1 MPAMKKSFPDQMPV
15 TRWRQSGIRAFT
27 LTELLVVM
35 GSLALLSAV
44 LLSVACTT
52 QERVLR
58 AQCTDNL
65 RQIGVGWNI
74 YQQEFNQV
82 MPCHW
87 KGVTVNVRGT
97 VANPWE
103 THEVYRVIAGT
114 DQLDSG
120 YDGPN
125 IPDGPWNLAVLF
137 ATKLVPSPKIFYCP
151 GLARLTIQGS
161 YDYYAS
167 VSNIWPS
174 VSGSPGTPG
183 YVRTGY
189 DYYPQL
195 RATIYGG
202 NGLFL
207 PQAAVTPTKWTAL
220 DTRKSVATD
229 WVYSYDTLAHRSS
242 GLVAGLNAL
251 FPDGHVT
258 FQNARS
264 NPPDFSSQQWG
275 LAGVSGS
282 IGESPNYFR
291 YIMSLWQP

>member
-1 MPAMKKSFPDQMPV
+1 MKKLSAIQTMG
-15 TRWRQSGIRAFT
+15 THRKQNSAGAFT

-35 GSLALLSAV
+35 GSVALLAVV
-44 LLSVACTT
+44 LLSVSFTT

-87 KGVTVNVRGT
+87 KGVTADVGGST
-97 VANPWE
+97 ANPWE
-103 THEVYRVIAGT
+103 THEVYRVVAGT
-114 DQLDSG
+114 DELQVG
-120 YDGPN
+120 YDGYN

-137 ATKLVPSPKIFYCP
+137 ATQFVPSPKIFYCP
-151 GLARLTIQGS
+151 ALARLTIQGS

-174 VSGSPGTPG
+174 VSGSPGTIG
-183 YVRTGY
+183 YVRVGY

-195 RATIYGG
+195 RATEYAGG
-202 NGLFL
+202 GVYR
-207 PQAAVTPTKWTAL
+207 PKAAVTPTKWPAL

-229 WVYSYDTLAHRSS
+229 WAYSYDTLAHQAS
-242 GLVAGLNAL
+242 GSVAGLNAL
-251 FPDGHVT
+251 FPDGHVR

-264 NPPDFSSQQWG
+264 NPQDFNSQQWG
-275 LAGVSGS
+275 MAGAANS
-282 IGESPNYFR
+282 IGNNPTYFR
-291 YIMSLWQP
+291 YVMSLWQP